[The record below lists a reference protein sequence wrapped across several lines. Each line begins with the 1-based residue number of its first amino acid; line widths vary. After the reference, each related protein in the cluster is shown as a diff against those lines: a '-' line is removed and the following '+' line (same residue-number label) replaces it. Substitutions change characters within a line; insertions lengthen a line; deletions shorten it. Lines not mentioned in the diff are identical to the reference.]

1 MSEKGFALPGKTANA
16 RRARFER
23 GEEKALI
30 AAARTGDARAMRRI
44 LESVSGPV
52 LRFASGFCRQRED
65 AEDVVQESLAAVAR
79 SLKEFR
85 GDASLT
91 TWAFTVARN
100 ACLRRRRRERARDGI
115 TDSLDAPESGA
126 TARAVADRGRRP
138 DEEAERGELLAS
150 LEAAIAALPVTQR
163 EVLLLRDVEGLS
175 TLEVGRVLGLE
186 EAAVKSRLH
195 RARLSM
201 RAALAPIVTPDAP
214 APRRGCPRTARMLS
228 RYMEREIDAR
238 TCARLASHVADCES
252 CSAACD
258 SLRAVVGECGRLG
271 NRPAPPELR
280 GAIREAIR
288 RVVAEAGAP
297 ASGGARRPAA
307 PKR

>member
-1 MSEKGFALPGKTANA
+1 MREKGFVLPAKTGSVP
-16 RRARFER
+16 RIRFER
-23 GEEKALI
+23 GEERALI
-30 AAARTGDARAMRRI
+30 AAARTGDPRAMRRI

-52 LRFASGFCRQRED
+52 LRFASGFCRQKED

-100 ACLRRRRRERARDGI
+100 ACIRRRRRERTRADV
-115 TDSLDAPESGA
+115 TESLDAPLAGA
-126 TARAVADRGRRP
+126 AARAVADRGRRP
-138 DEEAERGELLAS
+138 DEEVERGELLKS
-150 LEAAIAALPVTQR
+150 LEAAIAALPVSQR
-163 EVLLLRDVEGLS
+163 EVLMLRDVEGLS

-201 RAALAPIVTPDAP
+201 RSALAPIVTPDAP
-214 APRRGCPRTARMLS
+214 APRRSCPRTARMLS
-228 RYMEREIDAR
+228 RYMEQEIDAR
-238 TCARLASHVADCES
+238 TCARLAQHVKGCAG
-252 CSAACD
+252 CSAACE

-271 NRPAPPELR
+271 SRPAPPELKR
-280 GAIREAIR
+280 AIRSAIG
-288 RVVAEAGAP
+288 RVVADQSRG
-297 ASGGARRPAA
+297 
-307 PKR
+307 